1 MHIFNHSTKN
11 MLNKGIITSKTIRT
25 LWFNEN
31 RSLRDC
37 KTLKENKKVVV
48 IVCSTCLIGC
58 GGHWSVICS
67 TYVLYSIFC
76 NWPSNLFEE
85 DNSKIIFKM
94 MNENPMA
101 IFQITSF
108 IWVKNSGGGLFRTL
122 RYPKRLPKWLLFS

>member
-25 LWFNEN
+25 LWFNES

-85 DNSKIIFKM
+85 DNSKSIFKM
-94 MNENPMA
+94 MYENPMA
-101 IFQITSF
+101 IFQIISF
-108 IWVKNSGGGLFRTL
+108 IWVKNNGRGTIQDS
-122 RYPKRLPKWLLFS
+122 KISQKVKWLLFS